1 MKKEFGRLFRIF
13 IGNLLQASGSV
24 FFVIP
29 AGFITGGMT
38 GVALVLNHFVEVPV
52 TVLVVALSAVFL
64 VFGFFALGKEF
75 ALHSLACTIMYPLC
89 FNLLSLVQKRVGM
102 LTEDPALNAL
112 CAALCYGI
120 GIGTIMK
127 EGAASGGLDT
137 IAVLLNRKAG
147 VSMSKSLNAIEI
159 LTMLPQAFYSSKQSI
174 LCGVLIAVGYS
185 MLVDTV
191 IARGKSMIQI
201 EILSPEYEKINE
213 TILTRFDRGTTL
225 IHVEGGFKRGES
237 FEIQTVVRPR
247 EFFAIKQ
254 AVLEIDPSA
263 FVIVGNVS
271 EVDGRGFTMRKNAS
285 EGKKKNG

>member
-1 MKKEFGRLFRIF
+1 MIF

-38 GVALVLNHFVEVPV
+38 GVALVLNHFIQVPI
-52 TVLVVALSAVFL
+52 TILVAALSAGFL
-64 VFGFFALGKEF
+64 IFGFFALGKEF
-75 ALHSLACTIMYPLC
+75 ALHSLACTILYPLC
-89 FNLLSLVQKRVGM
+89 FNLLSLVQAKVGL

-120 GIGTIMK
+120 GIGTIMR

-147 VSMSKSLNAIEI
+147 VSMSVSLDVIEI

-191 IARGKSMIQI
+191 IARGKSMIQMEI
-201 EILSPEYEKINE
+201 ISPKYEDINQMILS
-213 TILTRFDRGTTL
+213 RFNRGTTL
-225 IHVEGGFKRGES
+225 INIEGGYKRGAA
-237 FEIQTVVRPR
+237 FEVQTVVRPR

-254 AVLEIDPSA
+254 AVLEKDPAA

-271 EVDGRGFTMRKNAS
+271 EVSGRGFTL
-285 EGKKKNG
+285 EKKK